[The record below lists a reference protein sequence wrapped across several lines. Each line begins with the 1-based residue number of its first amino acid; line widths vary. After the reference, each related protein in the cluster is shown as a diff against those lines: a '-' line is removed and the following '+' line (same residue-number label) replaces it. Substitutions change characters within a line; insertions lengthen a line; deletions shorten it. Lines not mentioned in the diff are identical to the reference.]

1 MSTDTTALE
10 LIKTKTALREGT
22 VAKIDTIFDAV
33 APKPS
38 SPVVAK
44 VPMPVAIS
52 DDERAALARLPEVI
66 GAVVP
71 TERRVLTEDE
81 PDRLLDEREV
91 LKVIEGLVK
100 RRLSDI
106 SLTVL
111 NHSSAEVDA
120 GATDGV
126 MLDQDGK
133 PLLNKEGQVIRK
145 VKVTPQA
152 PQIKSCFSVETRGG
166 TPAFDLSQFE
176 KDCDDPE
183 ITDLTHQDY
192 IDNTTQVRVFDE
204 NKVMINL
211 RKNPDLLDTLARYVK
226 APVPTVAVYV
236 RAMK

>member
-1 MSTDTTALE
+1 MSTNTAALD

-33 APKPS
+33 APKPT
-38 SPVVAK
+38 SPEVAK

-52 DDERAALARLPEVI
+52 DEERQALERLPEVI

-71 TERRVLTEDE
+71 TERRVLTDDE
-81 PDRLLDEREV
+81 PDLLLSEREV

-111 NHSSAEVDA
+111 NHSSSEVDL

-133 PLLNKEGQVIRK
+133 PLLNKEGQVVRK
-145 VKVTPQA
+145 VKVLPQDSS
-152 PQIKSCFSVETRGG
+152 IKSCFSVETRGG
-166 TPAFDLSQFE
+166 TPTFDLAQFE

-183 ITDLTHQDY
+183 VEDLTHQDY
-192 IDNTTQVRVFDE
+192 LDNTTQVRVFDE

-211 RKNPDLLDTLARYVK
+211 RKNPDLLDSIARYVK

-236 RAMK
+236 RTAK